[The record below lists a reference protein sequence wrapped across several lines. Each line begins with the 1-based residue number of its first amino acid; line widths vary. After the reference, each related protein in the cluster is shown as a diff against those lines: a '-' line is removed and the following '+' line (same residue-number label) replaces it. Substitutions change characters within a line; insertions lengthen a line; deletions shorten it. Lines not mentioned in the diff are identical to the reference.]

1 MSDVLDYL
9 IKNGKLT
16 EEESKKIQ
24 DEATKTKNDIEDVL
38 LNKRFLQ
45 NSELLEVK
53 SKIFNLPNVDL
64 FNKDINKE
72 YLGIISQDIAE
83 NYKCVLFNKDGNTVY
98 IAMLNP
104 LNYNA
109 KEAVE
114 FITRKKQYNTKYFV
128 TTAQSIR
135 SAIKQYNT
143 IEGQLKTFVNDVEV
157 DTPKEDKQQLEQNFN
172 EDNSPIIKIVST
184 IIEHAIEEEA
194 SDIHIEPG
202 REFTKVRYR
211 IDGDLYTSI
220 KLPRNMHSAIIARI
234 KIMSNLKIDE
244 TRIPQDGRIALTSG
258 NKIYDFRVSIIPIS
272 EGEKVVM
279 RILDSSKSAQS
290 LEDLGIY
297 SRNLELAN
305 RALKAVNGIIL
316 VCGPTG
322 SGKSTTLFSMISI
335 LNEENI
341 NIVTL
346 EDPVEYTIPGVNH
359 SQIRPEIGYTFANGI
374 RSFLR
379 QDPDIIMV
387 GEIRDT
393 ETAELCI
400 HAGLTGHLVLSTLH
414 SNDAIGAIPR
424 LIDMGVEPFLLSSS
438 LNLLISQRLVKK
450 ICKYCKAE
458 VVMDYKTKEQAIKQ
472 IINVKPEIL
481 KGYKIEQDIID
492 TEEGINN
499 IKFYHGKGC
508 AYCNNTGYKGR
519 LATLETIEITEDIRK
534 MMESGSDINEIKK
547 ELEKQDF
554 VSLEQ
559 DGIIKALKGEI
570 TLVDVKLSIIAVE

>member
-9 IKNGKLT
+9 LKNGKLK
-16 EEESKKIQ
+16 EEESKKIE
-24 DEATKTKNDIEDVL
+24 DEAIKTKNDVEDIL

-45 NSELLEVK
+45 NSELLEIK

-64 FNKDINKE
+64 FNKEINRE
-72 YLGIISQDIAE
+72 FLSIISEDIAE
-83 NYKCVLFNKDGNTVY
+83 NYKCVIFNKDGNTVY
-98 IAMLNP
+98 VAMLNP

-109 KEAVE
+109 KEAIE
-114 FITRKKQYNTKYFV
+114 FITRKKQYNAKYFI

-143 IEGQLKTFVNDVEV
+143 IEGQLNTFVKDVKIDEV
-157 DTPKEDKQQLEQNFN
+157 PIDSEQLEQNYN

-184 IIEHAIEEEA
+184 IIEHAIEEGA

-211 IDGDLYTSI
+211 VDGDLYTSI

-234 KIMSNLKIDE
+234 KIMSSLKIDE
-244 TRIPQDGRIALTSG
+244 TRIPQDGRIALTAN
-258 NKIYDFRVSIIPIS
+258 NKLYDFRVSIIPIS
-272 EGEKVVM
+272 EGEKIVM
-279 RILDSSKSAQS
+279 RILDASKNAQS

-297 SRNLELAN
+297 GRNLEITK
-305 RALKAVNGIIL
+305 RSLKMVNGIIL

-414 SNDAIGAIPR
+414 SNDAIGALPR

-438 LNLLISQRLVKK
+438 LNLVISQRLVKK
-450 ICKYCKAE
+450 ICKYCKTEAI
-458 VVMDYKTKEQAIKQ
+458 VDYKTKEETIKK
-472 IINVKPEIL
+472 ILDIKPEII
-481 KGYKIEQDIID
+481 KKYGIEQEIVN

-499 IKFYHGKGC
+499 VKFYYGKGC

-519 LATLETIEITEDIRK
+519 IATLEAIEVTENIKKLIER
-534 MMESGSDINEIKK
+534 GNDINEIKK
-547 ELEKQDF
+547 ELINQDF

-559 DGIIKALKGEI
+559 DGIIKALKGET
-570 TLVDVKLSIIAVE
+570 TLVDVKLSILIEQ